1 MRKARDIMTRSFC
14 NNAVSKHLRLLLLQK
29 IERAPAV
36 TAVMSLLD

>member
-1 MRKARDIMTRSFC
+1 MTRSFC
-14 NNAVSKHLRLLLLQK
+14 NNAVSKHLLLLLLLQK